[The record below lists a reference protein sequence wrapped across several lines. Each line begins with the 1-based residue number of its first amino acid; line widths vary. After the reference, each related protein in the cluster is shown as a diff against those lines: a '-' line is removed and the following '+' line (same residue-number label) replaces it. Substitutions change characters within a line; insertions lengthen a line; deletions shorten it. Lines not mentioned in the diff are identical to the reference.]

1 MEHHRQEMTFDRIL
15 SEGPSS
21 LPGPL
26 EVLPTKIAATQNAA
40 GHTLI
45 VRRYPRVA
53 VQLPVSCRNNDYEA
67 EGTICNLSCGGCRI
81 DTDQPPKK
89 GVYLL
94 MHMYLSYAE
103 PPAIIQLAAVRWSSG
118 TEFGVEFL
126 MLTEATQERLQR
138 FLQTL

>member
-1 MEHHRQEMTFDRIL
+1 MGQHSHQRAVGGSVGHETGSGLGTREI
-15 SEGPSS
+15 
-21 LPGPL
+21 PL
-26 EVLPTKIAATQNAA
+26 TSMGRTENTGK
-40 GHTLI
+40 TLI

-53 VQLPVSCRNNDYEA
+53 VQLPVSFRNNECEA
-67 EGTICNLSCGGCRI
+67 DGTLYNLSLGGCRI
-81 DTDQPPKK
+81 DTDQPPEK

-103 PPAIIQLAAVRWSSG
+103 PPTIIQLAAVRWSSA

-138 FLQTL
+138 FLRTV